1 MFELRGVTV
10 AFGQSVIVE
19 QTSRTFPGNRF
30 TAIVG
35 PNGAGKSTLMKL
47 LTGEL
52 SPSTGSVLFNGIDIA
67 RQPARTLAGYRAVLS
82 QSNQMSFPFTVYE
95 VTGLGLH
102 GASVDRK
109 GRARLIQHALE
120 CVELDGYD
128 SRLYQQLSGGEQQR
142 VQLAR
147 ILCQLEA
154 SAAPDDKKFLFL
166 DEPISNMDVRH
177 QIKTLQIAKQ
187 YARQGLGVVAVL
199 HDLNLAAKYADDVII
214 MRLGKCVADAPPRQ
228 AFTEKMLESV
238 FEVGFEVSTDSND
251 HVRLSLCDIVD
262 APQSSSVSR

>member
-82 QSNQMSFPFTVYE
+82 QSNQMSFPFTY
-95 VTGLGLH
+95 T
-102 GASVDRK
+102 R
-109 GRARLIQHALE
+109 
-120 CVELDGYD
+120 
-128 SRLYQQLSGGEQQR
+128 
-142 VQLAR
+142 
-147 ILCQLEA
+147 
-154 SAAPDDKKFLFL
+154 
-166 DEPISNMDVRH
+166 
-177 QIKTLQIAKQ
+177 
-187 YARQGLGVVAVL
+187 
-199 HDLNLAAKYADDVII
+199 
-214 MRLGKCVADAPPRQ
+214 
-228 AFTEKMLESV
+228 
-238 FEVGFEVSTDSND
+238 
-251 HVRLSLCDIVD
+251 
-262 APQSSSVSR
+262 